1 MTMTRWQTISAY
13 FVLLIACCAGVFRI
27 GPWAVVAS
35 ASLLALISLV
45 ANRTAFLPHAGTVAE
60 PVLVLSHILNSA
72 AIASAAYIFGFI
84 ARWAWGL

>member
-1 MTMTRWQTISAY
+1 MTRWHVISAY
-13 FVLLIACCAGVFRI
+13 FVLLLTCCAGVFRL

-45 ANRTAFLPHAGTVAE
+45 ANRTASVPQAGMVAE
-60 PVLVLSHILNSA
+60 PVLVLSHALNSA
-72 AIASAAYIFGFI
+72 AIASAAYIFGFG